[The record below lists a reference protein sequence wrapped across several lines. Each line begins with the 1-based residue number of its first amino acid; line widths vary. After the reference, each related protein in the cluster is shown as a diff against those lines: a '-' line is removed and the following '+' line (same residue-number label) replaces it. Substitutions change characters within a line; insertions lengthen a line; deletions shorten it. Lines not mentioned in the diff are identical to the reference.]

1 MRTEPGLTPM
11 RKKRRRGRA
20 LVLLSGGV
28 DSAVASLMAAQ
39 EHEHLHFLSFDYR
52 QANRK
57 ELDSARRIAK
67 LLEKKAPHDVVALDL
82 TPVARSNRS
91 RLLSGRSRQDHPY
104 LSYVPGRNLIFL
116 SYAAAVA
123 EVNDVGAIYIGSNL
137 QDSMGPDGQG
147 YPDSSAGFVRAAE
160 TALNEG
166 LKYADPIR
174 VVAPLLGMNRFDVIR
189 YGHARGFDFRLTWS
203 CYGDDVEACG
213 SCGACRARILNFH
226 WAGLVD
232 PIAYRVPFERALS
245 LALS

>member
-1 MRTEPGLTPM
+1 MRSEQ
-11 RKKRRRGRA
+11 RSRSRA

-28 DSAVASLMAAQ
+28 DSAVAALIAA
-39 EHEHLHFLSFDYR
+39 EHHAHLHFLSFDYR

-57 ELDSARRIAK
+57 ELACARRIAK
-67 LLEKKAPHDVVALDL
+67 VLDEKAPHDVVALDL

-91 RLLSGRSRQDHPY
+91 SLLSGRSRGDRPHRAEDRPY
-104 LSYVPGRNLIFL
+104 LSYVPGRNMIFL

-123 EVNDVGAIYIGSNL
+123 EVNDVEAIYVGSNL
-137 QDSMGPDGQG
+137 QDSMGPGGRG
-147 YPDSSAGFVRAAE
+147 YPDSSAAFVRAAE

-189 YGHARGFDFRLTWS
+189 YGHARGLDFRLTWS
-203 CYGDDVEACG
+203 CYGNGARACG
-213 SCGACRARILNFH
+213 TCGACRARILNFH

-232 PIAYRVPFERALS
+232 PIAYRVPFARALS